1 MTAPDYVRPHIPV
14 TVRPD
19 GSYTAY
25 AVDAEPGED
34 VREDGQDD
42 SRVTHWITA
51 HIERPRPQIVSGH
64 AEEVK
69 R

>member
-1 MTAPDYVRPHIPV
+1 MTAPDYVRLHIPV

-19 GSYTAY
+19 GSYTVY

-34 VREDGQDD
+34 VYEEDD
-42 SRVTHWITA
+42 RITHWITV
-51 HIERPRPQIVSGH
+51 HIERPRPQVEPGH